1 MSKKQK
7 KEQMQILI
15 SVALSM
21 IIIISMWAIWFY
33 PASISTNNKSS
44 LGFTKF
50 TKDIINSLSI
60 FQDKSNKE
68 AEIDVDDL
76 RERVFGDKIER

>member
-33 PASISTNNKSS
+33 PASPATNNKSS

-76 RERVFGDKIER
+76 RERVFGDTIER